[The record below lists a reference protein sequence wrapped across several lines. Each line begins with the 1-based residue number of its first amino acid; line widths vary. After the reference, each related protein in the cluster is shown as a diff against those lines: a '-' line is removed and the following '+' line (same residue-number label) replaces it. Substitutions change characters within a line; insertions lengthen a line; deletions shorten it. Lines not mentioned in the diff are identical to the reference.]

1 MSQGKVRKPYV
12 YWGKSTNTFAREEGS
27 DEEGIMTRNP
37 SFMGL
42 EPRFCIAKTPGCI
55 QFYQRINDT
64 TNTMKGTKLRDLQ
77 KPCLVVTGN

>member
-1 MSQGKVRKPYV
+1 MYQGKVRKPYV
-12 YWGKSTNTFAREEGS
+12 YWGKRTNTFAREEGS
-27 DEEGIMTRNP
+27 GEEGIMTWNA

-42 EPRFCIAKTPGCI
+42 EPRFFIEKTPGCI